1 MIQTTTLLTTY
12 NGDIMENS
20 FLKVK
25 HFLRELCALLITY
38 LPTEGRDYEMIPQIN
53 FNLKEW
59 IYPVRN
65 NAPLE
70 FLTGF
75 TE

>member
-12 NGDIMENS
+12 NGDIMGNS

-25 HFLRELCALLITY
+25 SFLRELFALLMAY
-38 LPTEGRDYEMIPQIN
+38 LPALPTGRQAQAGIM
-53 FNLKEW
+53 KR
-59 IYPVRN
+59 YPR
-65 NAPLE
+65 LISIWRS
-70 FLTGF
+70 GF